1 MSWLRSGVRHIARR
15 SSLPV
20 LLAGLVY
27 CVHAVAGVTPET
39 SRVIFRTGAIEQSL
53 QLYNLNRYPVL
64 VQAWVD
70 DGRLDA
76 LPQDSKSP
84 VVVLPP
90 VFRMGVGD
98 QTNLRMISAGA
109 NLPTDR
115 ESVYWLN
122 LYEIPATP
130 QRAKNTDDVD
140 LTVTMRTQIKVFMR
154 PDKLPYPPIELPK
167 HLAFSLHRT
176 SDALALTVDNP
187 TPYYA
192 TIGIVQVKIGDRSQ
206 QHQVDMIA
214 PFSSATVQLD
224 ALSDA
229 PGDSATLNYT
239 LIGDD
244 GNPIGDERR
253 VSIGSAGASG
263 GAT

>member
-1 MSWLRSGVRHIARR
+1 MRHIARR

-20 LLAGLVY
+20 LLAGLAC

-39 SRVIFRTGAIEQSL
+39 SRVIFSAGAVEQSV
-53 QLYNLNRYPVL
+53 QVYNLNKYPVL

-70 DGRLDA
+70 DGRLDV

-90 VFRMGVGD
+90 VFRIGIGD

-115 ESVYWLN
+115 ESAYWLN

-130 QRAKNTDDVD
+130 TRTKSADVVD

-154 PDKLPYPPIELPK
+154 PDKLPYPAADLHK
-167 HLAFSLHRT
+167 HLAFSLNRT
-176 SDALALTVDNP
+176 GDALALTIDNP

-192 TIGIVQVKIGDRSQ
+192 TIGVVQVTIGDRSQ
-206 QHQVDMIA
+206 QRQVDMIA
-214 PFSSATVQLD
+214 PFSSATVKLD
-224 ALSDA
+224 ALGNA
-229 PGDSATLNYT
+229 PGDSAKLNYT

-244 GNPIGDERR
+244 GNTIVDDRR